1 MLPRLIMLV
10 TVLIAVPT
18 LIACLSPGRPP
29 EPPAAPTI
37 AQVAPALTPTPV
49 AEAGEPVATLSPA
62 QESTDWTQ
70 VAGVEGDLYVLGNPD
85 APVRIID
92 YSDFL

>member
-1 MLPRLIMLV
+1 
-10 TVLIAVPT
+10 
-18 LIACLSPGRPP
+18 
-29 EPPAAPTI
+29 
-37 AQVAPALTPTPV
+37 LTPTPV